1 MAALFILDQI
11 DIDPARIMLNR
22 KVIYP
27 IINHKLLI
35 NQGITM
41 KKIFLLSLVITSLII
56 AQDKTDYSP
65 KFSGYVRAWH
75 QTDFSKNQGQFLV
88 KQARLGISGNV
99 NEFASY
105 KFLVDFTRL
114 GKLSSTSTIVDSE
127 KVINGVSANF
137 SDILLDA
144 TATIT
149 PIENFDLTAGQFKV
163 PFSTDNLRADQNA
176 DFANRPL
183 STNVSPAMRDLG
195 FMLGYKIKGDISA
208 EILAG
213 AFNGSGFNKTEND
226 KSTDIGVRAVVS
238 PVKDLNVS
246 GNYYS
251 GQSAGNDLNY
261 FNFGLDFKYDQF
273 FIDGEFTNKNTNTL
287 ASDIKGNAYFVY
299 ALYRIQIAETFLTE
313 ITPAI
318 RYEIHDP
325 NTSLADNEINRLT
338 FGASFEFAK
347 INFARFRINYELFD
361 YKDGRDN
368 PDALI
373 LELQTRF

>member
-1 MAALFILDQI
+1 
-11 DIDPARIMLNR
+11 
-22 KVIYP
+22 
-27 IINHKLLI
+27 
-35 NQGITM
+35 M
-41 KKIFLLSLVITSLII
+41 KKIFFLSLIITGLII

-88 KQARLGISGNV
+88 KQARLGIAGSV

-195 FMLGYKIKGDISA
+195 FMLGSKIKGDISA

-238 PVKDLNVS
+238 PIKDLNVS

-273 FIDGEFTNKNTNTL
+273 FIDGEFTNKNTNSITN
-287 ASDIKGNAYFVY
+287 DIKGNAYFVY
-299 ALYRIQIAETFLTE
+299 ALYRIQIAETFITE

-325 NTSLADNEINRLT
+325 NTSVADNEINRIT

-347 INFARFRINYELFD
+347 INFARFRVNYELFD